1 MIMKNRKAEIK
12 RTTAETDILIKLN
25 VDGSG
30 KGKISTGMGFF
41 DHMLDLMSKHALID
55 LEVQA
60 KGDLHIDYHHTVEDV
75 GISLGEAF
83 TKALGKK
90 EGIRRYGHFLLPM
103 DEVLMMVA
111 LDFSGR
117 PHLEY
122 QVKSRQKKIVTFDVQ
137 LLEEFL
143 RAFVLHAGITM
154 HVKMF
159 HGNNAHHIYEAVF
172 KGIGKALDMALQLD
186 PRVKGV
192 PSTKGVL

>member
-1 MIMKNRKAEIK
+1 MKKRIAEIK
-12 RTTAETDILIKLN
+12 RKTSETNVLVRLN

-30 KGKISTGMGFF
+30 KRKISTGMGFL
-41 DHMLDLMSKHALID
+41 DHMLDLMGKHGLFD
-55 LEVQA
+55 LEIKA

-75 GISLGEAF
+75 GIALGQAF
-83 TKALGKK
+83 VKALGKK
-90 EGIRRYGHFLLPM
+90 SGIRRYGNFLLPM
-103 DEVLMMVA
+103 DEVLVLVA

-122 QVKSRQKKIVTFDVQ
+122 QVKSRQKKIVHFDVQ

-143 RAFVLHAGITM
+143 HAFVLHSGMTL

-159 HGNNAHHIYEAVF
+159 YGNNAHHIYEAVF
-172 KGIGKALDMALQLD
+172 KGLGKALDMATQID
-186 PRVKGV
+186 SRVKGV

>member
-1 MIMKNRKAEIK
+1 MKKRVAEVRRK
-12 RTTAETDILIKLN
+12 TVETDILIRLN
-25 VDGSG
+25 VDGTG
-30 KGKISTGMGFF
+30 KRKIKTGMGFF
-41 DHMLDLMSKHALID
+41 DHMLDLFAKHGLFD
-55 LEVQA
+55 LELKA

-83 TKALGKK
+83 KKALGDKA
-90 EGIRRYGHFLLPM
+90 GIRRYGHFFVPM
-103 DEVLMMVA
+103 DETLMLVA

-122 QVKSRQKKIVTFDVQ
+122 QVTSRRKRILNFDVQ

-143 RAFVLHAGITM
+143 RAFVLHAGLTM

-159 HGNNAHHIYEAVF
+159 HGVNVHHIHEAIF
-172 KGIGKALDMALQLD
+172 KAMGKAMDIATQVD
-186 PRVKGV
+186 PRVRGI